1 MSLLLFYDT
10 ETTGLY
16 HYYLPPNDARQPRLV
31 QLAAALVDADTRE
44 TVQELNLLI
53 APDEWEIPAEATAIH
68 GITTEQAG
76 RYGIGVHQAL
86 QAFLSLWARADMR
99 IAHNERFDAAII
111 HSALCSAELDP
122 QLLSAWKDGRA
133 LCTQNLTRDLQPESP
148 YGLSLAKAY
157 QYYMGKPLENAHDAR
172 ADMHAC
178 KAVYFHVI
186 DNHPAAADRFKGE
199 RSPLPEIWQAALN
212 FFDWKTGDTRYVTT
226 TSCLLFAERWAEKEA
241 ERARRLQEAIERTI
255 EENLHLADG
264 DACTLIHLVRAL
276 EHQ

>member
-16 HYYLPPNDARQPRLV
+16 HDDLPPNDARQPRLV
-31 QLAAALVDADTRE
+31 QLAAALVDANTRE
-44 TVQELNLLI
+44 TVQEINLLI
-53 APDEWEIPAEATAIH
+53 APDDWEIPIQATAIH
-68 GITTEQAG
+68 GITTEHAKQF
-76 RYGIGVHQAL
+76 GISTHQAL

-99 IAHNERFDAAII
+99 IAHNETFDAAII
-111 HSALCSAELDP
+111 HSALCSAEFDP
-122 QLLSAWKDGRA
+122 RTLKAWQEGRA
-133 LCTQNLTRDLQPESP
+133 LCTQNLTRGLQPEKP
-148 YGLSLAKAY
+148 YGPSLAKAY
-157 QYYMGKPLENAHDAR
+157 QHYMGKPIENAHDAR

-178 KAVYFHVI
+178 KSVYFHVI
-186 DNHPAAADRFKGE
+186 DNRPAAADRFKGE

-212 FFDWKTGDTRYVTT
+212 FFDWETGDTRYVTT